1 MTERAAPT
9 GAADGAALDR
19 TLARRVAVNWEIVA
33 WAVVIAAAFAL
44 RFWDLGARALHHDES
59 IHAKWAWDFAQGY
72 YRHSPVYH
80 GPFLYV
86 AQGFTFLVGTATDY
100 TARISPALFGM
111 GVVVA
116 PLALRRWLGS
126 GGALAAGAFLALS
139 PTAVYYSRFL
149 RMDIYLALF
158 TLLAVAA
165 LWRYLHGGR
174 ARWLVAY
181 AVALALA
188 FSTKEVAFLLVA
200 VLLLALNAHLA
211 GDLARAAIRARAGE
225 PARLRFAALAA
236 ACFPVAWAAAALWP
250 LLERPRRALGWRE
263 LPRSGDLLVLTG
275 ALTLPLLTAFAKGPI
290 VWLLGALGDGAAAG
304 RFDYSA
310 ICANGDR
317 DDLLVLGGAFA
328 VTTGLAAA
336 VGAAWRPRLWLVAA
350 GLAALVYTTLMT
362 SFWTNLDG
370 LCSGPWGSIDHWQ
383 AQQDFRR
390 GDQPWFYYLMLMP
403 AYEFLILV
411 PALAG
416 GVWAVARGP
425 SFARFLVF
433 WFVALF
439 AALSFAGEKMPWLNT
454 HLAVP
459 CALLAA
465 WTLQRAWNAWRPRPL
480 DRRAAIPFAV
490 ALAAAVLA
498 MIALAFDW
506 GPPAGARLVWA
517 LVIALLA
524 AVAMGAAFARR
535 FDRRALPA
543 LAGLLLLAALAVFSV
558 RAMALAVYE
567 RGDVPLD
574 LLIYTQSSP
583 DVARLADDIDALAA
597 ASGKG
602 PDLRIA
608 VDNRASL
615 HWPWVWYL
623 RDYRRVSYAS
633 MENGPPDGEF
643 DVLLVNAAN
652 GDAVRQALAVRG
664 ADHVPVRHP
673 HRWWFPEDYKRWP
686 AASGGETARWGEP
699 YEAETWRRI
708 ADGVFRRNWLGDAFA
723 FWREREPPSE
733 PGSLDALAFF
743 PAAFDRETGRLARRA
758 LQPDAPPAE
767 PAPPSADAAGRPVF
781 GAPGDG
787 PGLFVAPT
795 DIEAAPDGGLY
806 VIDRATRRLQRFD
819 AHGNLLASVDVR
831 DSPDEDSQPWG
842 LAVAADGRVYVA
854 DTFGWRVLAFDGA
867 TLERV
872 LAFGERPPL
881 DDEPPGPYHLYG
893 PRDIAIDADGNLWVT
908 DTGHNRIVVYT
919 PDGAYLRELGAPFTA
934 GNRGRGSGPG
944 QFNEPVGIAIGPA
957 GEIAVADMW
966 NARVQVLDASGAWLR
981 EFPVP
986 GWGGPDAA
994 DKPYL
999 RVLRDGRIALSLP
1012 SLGEVRVH
1020 APDGA
1025 LLAVIAPDDEPLLS
1039 PYGLLETAD
1048 GRLWIVEGDGARVRR
1063 FAIPAPV
1070 EP

>member
-1 MTERAAPT
+1 MTGRASPT

-19 TLARRVAVNWEIVA
+19 PLARRIAVNWEMVA
-33 WAVVIAAAFAL
+33 WAAVIAAACAL

-59 IHAKWAWDFAQGY
+59 IHAKWAWDLAQGY

-80 GPFLYV
+80 GPLLYV

-100 TARISPALFGM
+100 TARVSPALFGM

-116 PLALRRWLGS
+116 PLALRRWLGP

-149 RMDIYLALF
+149 RMDVYLAFF

-165 LWRYLHGGR
+165 LWRYLDGGR

-181 AVALALA
+181 ALALALA

-211 GDLARAAIRARAGE
+211 GDLARAALRARGGE
-225 PARLRFAALAA
+225 SSRPRFAALAA

-310 ICANGDR
+310 ICAGGGR
-317 DDLLVLGGAFA
+317 GDLLVLGGAFA
-328 VTTGLAAA
+328 ITTGLAAA
-336 VGAAWRPRLWLVAA
+336 VGAAWRPRIWLVAA
-350 GLAALVYTTLMT
+350 GLAAIVYATLMT

-454 HLAVP
+454 HLALP

-465 WTLQRAWNAWRPRPL
+465 WTLRRAWNAWRPRPF
-480 DRRAAIPFAV
+480 DRRAAAAFAIAAAAA
-490 ALAAAVLA
+490 ALAAV
-498 MIALAFDW
+498 ALAFDW
-506 GPPAGARLVWA
+506 GTPMGARLVWA
-517 LVIALLA
+517 LVVLLLA
-524 AVAMGAAFARR
+524 AVAGGAAFARR

-543 LAGLLLLAALAVFSV
+543 LAGALLLAALAVFSV

-567 RGDVPLD
+567 RGDVPRD

-602 PDLRIA
+602 PGLRIA
-608 VDNRASL
+608 VDTHASL

-623 RDYRRVSYAS
+623 RDYLGVSYAG
-633 MENGPPDGEF
+633 MEAGPPGGAF
-643 DVLLVNAAN
+643 DVLLVHAAN
-652 GDAVRQALAVRG
+652 GEAVRRALAAGG
-664 ADHVPVRHP
+664 ADRVAVRHP

-686 AASGGETARWGEP
+686 AGEGETARWGEP

-723 FWREREPPSE
+723 FWRDREPPRD
-733 PGSLDALAFF
+733 PGALDALAFF
-743 PAAFDRETGRLARRA
+743 PAAFDRETGRLARPA
-758 LQPDAPPAE
+758 PGDAPPAA
-767 PAPPSADAAGRPVF
+767 PAPPAADAAGRPVL
-781 GAPGDG
+781 GAPG
-787 PGLFVAPT
+787 LFAAPV
-795 DIEAAPDGGLY
+795 DVEPAPDGGFY
-806 VIDRATRRLQRFD
+806 VIDRVTRRLLRFD
-819 AHGNLLASVDVR
+819 ARGNLLASVDVR
-831 DSPDEDSQPWG
+831 ASPDEESEPWG
-842 LAVAADGRVYVA
+842 LAVAAGGRVYVA

-881 DDEPPGPYHLYG
+881 DGEPPGPYHLYG
-893 PRDIAIDADGNLWVT
+893 PRDLAIDAAGNLWVT
-908 DTGHNRIVVYT
+908 DTGQNRIVVYT
-919 PDGAYLRELGAPFTA
+919 PDGEYLREIGGP
-934 GNRGRGSGPG
+934 GSGPG
-944 QFNEPVGIAIGPA
+944 QFSEPVGIAIGPA
-957 GEIAVADMW
+957 GEIAVADAW
-966 NARVQVLDASGAWLR
+966 NARVQVLDASGAYLR

-986 GWGGPDAA
+986 GWGGRDAA

-1012 SLGEVRVH
+1012 SAGEVRVH

-1025 LLAVIAPDDEPLLS
+1025 LLAVVAPGSEPLLS
-1039 PYGLLETAD
+1039 PYGLMETAD